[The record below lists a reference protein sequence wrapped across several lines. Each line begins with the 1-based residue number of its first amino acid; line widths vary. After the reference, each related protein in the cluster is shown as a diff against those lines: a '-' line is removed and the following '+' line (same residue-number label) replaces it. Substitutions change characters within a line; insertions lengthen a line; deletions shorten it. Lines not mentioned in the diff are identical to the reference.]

1 MPTKQKPRSRT
12 WRQGRIPPE
21 AIALFVELE
30 HCSQRGPK
38 FNAKARELA
47 RMLGL
52 VSEWWS
58 GQSVLDRSP
67 APCHPPG
74 HIARDDFYRCRVVR
88 QQLLTAIRQRG
99 APAA

>member
-1 MPTKQKPRSRT
+1 MEGVMPTKQKPRSRT

-47 RMLGL
+47 ACS
-52 VSEWWS
+52 VSSANGGAVKVSSTE
-58 GQSVLDRSP
+58 VL
-67 APCHPPG
+67 PP
-74 HIARDDFYRCRVVR
+74 
-88 QQLLTAIRQRG
+88 AIRPGTSR
-99 APAA
+99 ATIFIAAAWCASNC